1 MPDETLSKQQELIK
15 KYADVVKDRPD
26 LRDLFYLPTLRPLG
40 RSCDVPPMLRRQ
52 LLPVRNQ
59 LAADPGEDQGTCT
72 AQALANVVDLL
83 RYDNLAEDLAKES
96 RDYECVS
103 AGMLYDHGKDIE
115 YAESGTNTEGLRS
128 LRTAIK
134 GFYHNGVCTDALW
147 RDKGETPE
155 DKQRKLIERY
165 AGARQTPLGS
175 YYRLQPILNDYHA
188 ALNEVGVI
196 YAAAEIHDGW
206 AHESVAAATGSGVGA
221 IKLPGDRP
229 AGLISGNHAF
239 AIVGYTPEG
248 FLVLNSWG
256 ADWGNYNPKIERK
269 EPMTTGGSV
278 AENPLPGVALWSYQ
292 DWAERLI
299 DGWVLRLGVSAP
311 EAFRFSFGR
320 QGLQDFLAGEIK
332 VGSIPRH
339 ELIGHYIHIDDGQ
352 FVTKGAIPSD
362 LEAIQATCRRLE
374 DRRMPDGETGSLDKK
389 YEGILLWLAGGS
401 GGSKDV
407 LNHIAKTKDFWKQKK
422 IYPITALWCSDLM
435 DQAGSFLERIEQGA
449 FELVRAPGMDLDRR
463 IEIDARSIGRAVWRD
478 IACSAAKAASSD
490 TSNDGGLDTGPGA
503 LREAFDAL
511 ANVKETKL
519 HLVGEG
525 VGAILLHRLL
535 KELDSLQ
542 RPRLASVSLIMP
554 GCSVTEFQDMRRW
567 LEKWHLGPNV
577 ILAGEFTAKRFRFGR
592 YRGSLL
598 DLAQMSFVEKPR
610 LRSAQS
616 AKAGS
621 GQRQRPL
628 STDPRSRLIGTFSKK
643 KFEERFL
650 ADDKQHNIKVEEI
663 NLPGGAE
670 KIASLRDVSAG
681 KEALNVIE
689 KIILGEKAT
698 GGAPNVPTAAEPK
711 REDQVRASA
720 RPSLPTGL
728 IGAPKN

>member
-1 MPDETLSKQQELIK
+1 MLEGAPDKLQDLIK

-40 RSCDVPPMLRRQ
+40 RSCNVPPMLRKQ

-59 LAADPGEDQGTCT
+59 LVADPGEEQGTCT

-83 RYDNLAEDLAKES
+83 RYDNLAEDLARES
-96 RDYECVS
+96 RAYECVS

-115 YAESGTNTEGLRS
+115 FAESGTNVEGLRS

-134 GFYHNGVCTDALW
+134 GFYHNGVCTDVLW
-147 RDKGETPE
+147 RDKGAAPDE
-155 DKQRKLIERY
+155 KQRKLIERY
-165 AGARQTPLGS
+165 SSARQTPLGS

-206 AHESVAAATGSGVGA
+206 DHEKVAKNNGA
-221 IKLPGDRP
+221 IELPGDKP
-229 AGLISGNHAF
+229 ANLISGNHAF
-239 AIVGYTPEG
+239 AIVGYTPDG

-256 ADWGNYNPKIERK
+256 AEWGGYSLTPEGKAAGAQSDSA
-269 EPMTTGGSV
+269 MSQ
-278 AENPLPGVALWSYQ
+278 PLPGVALWRYQ

-352 FVTKGAIPSD
+352 FVKNGAIPSD
-362 LEAIQATCRRLE
+362 IESIKATCTRLE
-374 DRRMPDGETGSLDKK
+374 DRRMPQGENATLDKK
-389 YEGILLWLAGGS
+389 YDGILLWLAGGS

-449 FELVRAPGMDLDRR
+449 YELVRAAGIDLDRR

-478 IACSAAKAASSD
+478 IASSAAKAASCD
-490 TSNDGGLDTGPGA
+490 TSHDGSLDTGPGA
-503 LREAFDAL
+503 LREAYDEL
-511 ANVKETKL
+511 VKVKETKL
-519 HLVGEG
+519 HIVGEG

-535 KELDSLQ
+535 KELDPTDI
-542 RPRLASVSLIMP
+542 PRISSVSLIMP

-567 LEKWHLGPNV
+567 LQDWHLGPNV
-577 ILAGEFTAKRFRFGR
+577 ILAGESTAKRFRFGR

-616 AKAGS
+616 IKTGS
-621 GQRQRPL
+621 AQRQL
-628 STDPRSRLIGTFSKK
+628 GTDPKSRLIGTFSKK

-650 ADDKQHNIKVEEI
+650 ADDKQQNVRVEEI
-663 NLPGGAE
+663 NLSGGSE

-681 KEALNVIE
+681 KDALNAIE
-689 KIILGEKAT
+689 KLILGDKAT

-711 REDQVRASA
+711 REEQVRTSA
-720 RPSLPTGL
+720 RPSLPTAMV
-728 IGAPKN
+728 GAPKN

>member
-1 MPDETLSKQQELIK
+1 MPDGAQEKLQQLIK
-15 KYADVVKDRPD
+15 RYADVVKDRPD

-40 RSCDVPPMLRRQ
+40 RSCDVPQMLRRQ

-59 LAADPGEDQGTCT
+59 LLAAPGEDVGTCT

-83 RYDNLAEDLAKES
+83 RYDNLAEILAKES
-96 RDYECVS
+96 RAYECVS

-147 RDKGETPE
+147 RDKGETPQ

-165 AGARQTPLGS
+165 ASARQTPLGS

-206 AHESVAAATGSGVGA
+206 SYEGVAANQGR
-221 IKLPGDRP
+221 IKLPGERP
-229 AGLISGNHAF
+229 AGQISGNHAF
-239 AIVGYTPEG
+239 AIVGYTPDG

-256 ADWGNYNPKIERK
+256 PDWGLYDPGIDSK
-269 EPMTTGGSV
+269 EPVKPGGSV
-278 AENPLPGVALWSYQ
+278 AEDPLPGVALWSYQ

-320 QGLQDFLAGEIK
+320 QGLQDFLSGEIK

-362 LEAIQATCRRLE
+362 MEAIKATCQRLD
-374 DRRMPDGETGSLDKK
+374 DRRMPEGGTGSLDKK

-435 DQAGSFLERIEQGA
+435 DQAGSFLERIEQAA
-449 FELVRAPGMDLDRR
+449 FELVRAPGIGLDRR

-478 IACSAAKAASSD
+478 IARSADKAAGSD
-490 TSNDGGLDTGPGA
+490 TAHDSGLDTGPGA

-511 ANVKETKL
+511 AQVKETKL
-519 HLVGEG
+519 HIVGEG

-535 KELDSLQ
+535 KELDGLQ
-542 RPRLASVSLIMP
+542 LPRLGSVSLIMP

-567 LEKWHLGPNV
+567 LEKWHLGPNI
-577 ILAGEFTAKRFRFGR
+577 ILAAEATANRFRFGR
-592 YRGSLL
+592 YEGSLL

-616 AKAGS
+616 VSVRSA
-621 GQRQRPL
+621 QRQRPL

-643 KFEERFL
+643 QFEERFL
-650 ADDKQHNIKVEEI
+650 ADDKLGNIKVEEI

-711 REDQVRASA
+711 REDQVRSSA
-720 RPSLPTGL
+720 RHSLPTAL

>member
-1 MPDETLSKQQELIK
+1 MPGGAPVKLKEQIT

-59 LAADPGEDQGTCT
+59 LVVDPEEDQGTCT

-83 RYDNLAEDLAKES
+83 RYDNLAEDLAKVS
-96 RDYECVS
+96 KAYECVS
-103 AGMLYDHGKDIE
+103 AGMLYEHGKDIE

-147 RDKGETPE
+147 RDKGDTPE

-165 AGARQTPLGS
+165 ASARQTPLGS

-206 AHESVAAATGSGVGA
+206 AHESVGANTGPGVGA

-256 ADWGNYNPKIERK
+256 GDWGNYNPKIERK
-269 EPMTTGGSV
+269 EPGTGDGSV
-278 AENPLPGVALWSYQ
+278 VENPLPGVALWSYQ

-339 ELIGHYIHIDDGQ
+339 ELIGHYVHIDDGQ
-352 FVTKGAIPSD
+352 FVSRGPIPSD
-362 LEAIQATCRRLE
+362 MESIKATCTRLE
-374 DRRMPDGETGSLDKK
+374 DRRMPQGENASLDKK
-389 YEGILLWLAGGS
+389 YDGILLWLAGGS

-422 IYPITALWCSDLM
+422 IYPITVLWCSDLM

-449 FELVRAPGMDLDRR
+449 FELVRAPGIDLDRR

-478 IACSAAKAASSD
+478 IASSASKAASCD
-490 TSNDGGLDTGPGA
+490 TSNDGNLDTGPGA
-503 LREAFDAL
+503 LREAYDEL
-511 ANVKETKL
+511 AKVKETKI
-519 HLVGEG
+519 HIVGEG

-535 KELDSLQ
+535 KELDPTDI
-542 RPRLASVSLIMP
+542 PRLASVSLIMP
-554 GCSVTEFQDMRRW
+554 GCSVTEFQEMRRW

-577 ILAGEFTAKRFRFGR
+577 ILAGESTAKRFRFGR

-610 LRSAQS
+610 RRSAQS
-616 AKAGS
+616 IKTDSA
-621 GQRQRPL
+621 QRQRPL
-628 STDPRSRLIGTFSKK
+628 GTDPRSRLIGTFSKK

-650 ADDKQHNIKVEEI
+650 ADDVLHNVRVEEI
-663 NLPGGAE
+663 NLSGGSE
-670 KIASLRDVSAG
+670 RIASLRDVSAG
-681 KEALNVIE
+681 RDALNAIE
-689 KIILGEKAT
+689 KLILGDKAT

-711 REDQVRASA
+711 REDQVRTSA
-720 RPSLPTGL
+720 RPALPTAL